1 MTSHISGASQSHTL
15 HECCMFDAVLRQI
28 FKVTASVWLRM
39 TADRQVGEK
48 LYRRGDGT
56 LCYFFSTE
64 DLRSKAEAAGF
75 EAVEC
80 KYACTRLLNRK
91 KQCELRRVFVHGVF
105 RKP

>member
-1 MTSHISGASQSHTL
+1 M
-15 HECCMFDAVLRQI
+15 
-28 FKVTASVWLRM
+28 TASIWLRM

-75 EAVEC
+75 EAVDC

-91 KQCELRRVFVHGVF
+91 KQFELRRVFVHGVF

>member
-1 MTSHISGASQSHTL
+1 MLWQLVYVILQQQHRQKL
-15 HECCMFDAVLRQI
+15 AV
-28 FKVTASVWLRM
+28 SSCYRM

-56 LCYFFSTE
+56 LCYFFSVE
-64 DLRSKAEAAGF
+64 DLSSKAEAAGF

-91 KQCELRRVFVHGVF
+91 KRFEMRRVFVHGVF
-105 RKP
+105 RKPLIEVLL